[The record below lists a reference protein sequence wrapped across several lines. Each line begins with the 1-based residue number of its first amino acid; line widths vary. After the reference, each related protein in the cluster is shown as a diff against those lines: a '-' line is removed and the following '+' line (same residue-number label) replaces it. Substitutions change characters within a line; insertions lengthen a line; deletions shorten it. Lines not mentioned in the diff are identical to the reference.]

1 MLQEINN
8 KNFSEEVLE
17 NPNPSIVIFYKSDV
31 SYDFELSQ
39 AQDELLDLGF
49 DFDFFKIN
57 VDKNPE
63 FIEKYKL
70 QTFPV
75 MLLFW
80 EGKESDRKISNFNK
94 DSVIDWLQ

>member
-8 KNFSEEVLE
+8 KDFSEEVLE

-31 SYDFELSQ
+31 SYDSELSQ

-57 VDKNPE
+57 VDKNLE